1 MFGPLGSLAIGDP
14 ITPGG
19 VSGAVEAAHFAP
31 LTWTASCSSIAGG
44 LPSAAR
50 ASAAGRAASS
60 VRRSARVMWAPPAD
74 GGRRGCPEARCRRQ
88 GIATALAG
96 EATQATPGQKQPGR
110 RGLPDLLLQPG
121 EPERSP
127 RERGRASGGTV
138 AGASRAVGSEAGL
151 VGCGD
156 FLSRQAFHRRDS

>member
-1 MFGPLGSLAIGDP
+1 MFGPFGSLAIGEP

-19 VSGAVEAAHFAP
+19 ISGAFGGAHFAS

-50 ASAAGRAASS
+50 ASAAGMAASS

-74 GGRRGCPEARCRRQ
+74 GGRRGCPEARCPRQ

-96 EATQATPGQKQPGR
+96 EPTEATPGQEQPR
-110 RGLPDLLLQPG
+110 LRPRAH
-121 EPERSP
+121 EPLDHLE
-127 RERGRASGGTV
+127 
-138 AGASRAVGSEAGL
+138 ASR
-151 VGCGD
+151 
-156 FLSRQAFHRRDS
+156 